1 MVVVAAMMAMSADML
16 IEISHRKDDHADITI
31 GVNVDRQVHS
41 SFGSCLRPLLLRFV
55 FFFPPLRRRFR
66 GWGSLCHRLV
76 LNVLYMV
83 QSLNHCV
90 KWREDDEVLR
100 RKVRFNSTYL
110 RNRIINGGKS
120 YLHGAVEGLSMI
132 RALGV
137 IWRNLGVI
145 WRNLGVIWRNLE
157 LYGGIR
163 RNPRKVEIS
172 ITPWRYLGSIWSF
185 QRASAPF

>member
-41 SFGSCLRPLLLRFV
+41 SFGSCLGPLLLRFV

-76 LNVLYMV
+76 LNVMYMV

-90 KWREDDEVLR
+90 KWRDDDEVLR
-100 RKVRFNSTYL
+100 RQVRFNSTYL
-110 RNRIINGGKS
+110 RNRIINGGKTYS
-120 YLHGAVEGLSMI
+120 HGGAVEGLSMI
-132 RALGV
+132 RA
-137 IWRNLGVI
+137 LGVI

-172 ITPWRYLGSIWSF
+172 ITPWRYLGLSFLSQFDSSILF
-185 QRASAPF
+185 QY